1 MHFEKHGHLTISIP
15 QVAMFFDFWYFHFLC
30 KFVILNEHGS
40 GAFFKE
46 NSWQNTLFTIPLQTW
61 LKTGTPIF
69 DDGDH
74 LRLTHCGSKNMKI
87 DDILIFRRASGVK
100 RPEMT
105 PKTGFS
111 CLKTDLH
118 QMLGL
123 KAILKEEKVISILD
137 IA

>member
-1 MHFEKHGHLTISIP
+1 MAKHTIRYP
-15 QVAMFFDFWYFHFLC
+15 VANL
-30 KFVILNEHGS
+30 
-40 GAFFKE
+40 A
-46 NSWQNTLFTIPLQTW
+46 QNRRTD
-61 LKTGTPIF
+61 F

-118 QMLGL
+118 QMLEL
-123 KAILKEEKVISILD
+123 KAILREGKVISISD
-137 IA
+137 VA